1 MQTALA
7 IGLLVFFAI
16 MVGISL
22 WAGKRVHSGEDF
34 IVAGRHLSGLMA
46 TATIMATWFAAE
58 TILVTADEVRRVG
71 INIIVFEPVGLGLC
85 IVLMGLFFA
94 RRLWALKLMTLAD
107 LFRLKFGPATE
118 KIQVFVAVS
127 FVGWVAVQVLGLAGV
142 FNVFFELPIAWGVIA
157 VTAVLTAY
165 TLVGGMWSVAL
176 TDIVQL
182 GLLLIGVVLLTV
194 KVLAH
199 LGGGLLGGLGAL
211 IDRLDARMLD
221 MVPGESLE
229 SLTYWVGLIFAGL
242 FANIATQDLVQR
254 VFSARSA
261 DTAARSCIAAGLLY
275 AFFGMFPV
283 LLGLAGAVLL
293 DDSVETGVI
302 AALAEQTLTPTMA
315 VIFVL
320 TLTAAVTS
328 SVDSGLLAPASVLA
342 RNLICPIIGQRMS
355 LIAVTRICV
364 VGIGVGSAAMALS
377 GTRAFDLIQGTY
389 AVSIPPLVLLTAALY
404 QKDVRKLPGLVTL
417 GSGFALWLGEIV
429 RNIVSGEM
437 DDGVIVPGFP
447 VYLLLGSTLIYVVT
461 DRWVKWR
468 SPIPAGGQSAA

>member
-1 MQTALA
+1 MT
-7 IGLLVFFAI
+7 
-16 MVGISL
+16 
-22 WAGKRVHSGEDF
+22 
-34 IVAGRHLSGLMA
+34 

-71 INIIVFEPVGLGLC
+71 VNIIVFEPIGIGLC

-94 RRLWALKLMTLAD
+94 RRLWEMKLMTLAD

-142 FNVFFELPIAWGVIA
+142 FNVFFDLPIVWGVIA

-182 GLLLIGVVLLTV
+182 GLLLIGVVLLAI
-194 KVLAH
+194 KVLAT
-199 LGGGLLGGLGAL
+199 LGGGVLAGIGAL

-221 MVPGESLE
+221 LVPNESFE

-261 DTAARSCIAAGLLY
+261 NTAARSCIAAGLLY

-328 SVDSGLLAPASVLA
+328 SVDSGLLAPASVMA

-364 VGIGVGSAAMALS
+364 VVIGVGSAAMALS

-429 RNIVSGEM
+429 RNIVSGDM

-461 DRWVKWR
+461 DRLVKWR
-468 SPIPAGGQSAA
+468 VSAPAGGKAAA